1 MLSACPVT
9 GSATGPG
16 NTVMSQNR
24 HDSCPKGADILE
36 EANSSSV
43 NNHKDKW
50 IISPGMNG
58 TKESMH
64 NAGRASDRAFDMNR
78 NTRQD
83 FSREV
88 TFKPKSE
95 G

>member
-50 IISPGMNG
+50 IISPGMYV
-58 TKESMH
+58 TKESVH
-64 NAGRASDRAFDMNR
+64 NAGRVSDRAFDINR

>member
-1 MLSACPVT
+1 MT

-50 IISPGMNG
+50 IISPGMYV
-58 TKESMH
+58 TKESVH
-64 NAGRASDRAFDMNR
+64 NAGRVSDRAFDINR
-78 NTRQD
+78 NTRRD